1 MKDLDLTLDYME
13 NARFNYTYGPLI
25 THMQMESPF
34 TRTELLCLSMVY
46 HKFALGNGP
55 KAKFITLMQLS
66 NILELMFN
74 VTDREINRRI
84 VARIS
89 YDPDYTDPKSS
100 SERHCSLASFIRLF
114 SIYFSTD
121 LEKRMQFVFSI
132 YDENDRGYLERED
145 VVFFVEK
152 FFDGDDEDEIFE
164 LRTDM
169 LEVLFAKF
177 DIDKDMHISFEE
189 YCEVVR
195 MQPHLMEFLGMVY
208 PTQDQL
214 DSVRL
219 CVNVLS

>member
-25 THMQMESPF
+25 THMEMESPF
-34 TRTELLCLSMVY
+34 TRAELLCLSMVY
-46 HKFALGNGP
+46 HKFTLKNGP
-55 KAKFITLMQLS
+55 RARFLTLMQLS
-66 NILELMFN
+66 NILELMFT

-89 YDPDYTDPKSS
+89 YDPDCTDPKYASD
-100 SERHCSLASFIRLF
+100 RHCSLASFIRLF

-121 LEKRMQFVFSI
+121 LEQRMQFVFSI
-132 YDENDRGYLERED
+132 YDENDRGFLGRED
-145 VVFFVEK
+145 VVYFVEK
-152 FFDGDDEDEIFE
+152 FFTGDDEDEIFE
-164 LRTDM
+164 LRADM
-169 LEVLFAKF
+169 IEVLFAKF
-177 DIDKDMHISFEE
+177 DVDKDMIITFEE
-189 YCEVVR
+189 YCDVVR
-195 MQPHLMEFLGMVY
+195 LQPGLMEFLGKVY